1 MVSFKNLKKLCD
13 EIYQK
18 SNSENCHQTEWNI
31 QLTDLNVDLN
41 SKKLSYK

>member
-18 SNSENCHQTEWNI
+18 SNSENCHQTERNI